1 MMHIGSSRR
10 GASRATDDL
19 LDEGMLTVN
28 EAAELLNLSRSKV
41 YQLLAAGRLTSQKI
55 DRTRR
60 IPKRALL
67 DFMRAHLQGGEH
79 DPRSNP

>member
-1 MMHIGSSRR
+1 MMNS
-10 GASRATDDL
+10 GASMRVVGRATDGL

-60 IPKRALL
+60 IPRRALL
-67 DFMRAHLQGGEH
+67 DFMQAHLQGG
-79 DPRSNP
+79 DLAARKTP